1 MLVLIK
7 SMPPNGYFCRE
18 NIFMTIRKKVT
29 FVIIFF

>member
-18 NIFMTIRKKVT
+18 NKFMTIRKKVT